1 MVSARILH
9 VESGMSRSTL
19 ALVALVALS
28 PWMARPALCAL
39 AEPPEEV
46 LAPSAAT
53 DPPLRTADWEG
64 LRRDTWY
71 FVGYQA
77 AAVAVLYALPQETTG
92 FDRGT
97 ASYGKWRYNVTHP
110 HGDKDDAFV
119 NYVLHPY
126 WGAAYYIRARER
138 GLDRWQS
145 FGYSALLSLMYE
157 FGAEA
162 LFERVSYQDVVITPL
177 VGWLVGEYLFS
188 PIRESIQSK
197 PGELD
202 TMDKVA
208 LIITDPLGALNGVT
222 DRVFGIQTQLS
233 VAPFGPI
240 RPSGSVAAAAL
251 AEVRGGWPRPE
262 RSKPGGVA
270 WGLHLQVRW

>member
-1 MVSARILH
+1 
-9 VESGMSRSTL
+9 MSRSPFAL
-19 ALVALVALS
+19 AAVVALALS
-28 PWMARPALCAL
+28 PWLARPAFCAF
-39 AEPPEEV
+39 AEPGEEIR
-46 LAPSAAT
+46 APSAAP
-53 DPPLRTADWEG
+53 DPPVPTADWEG

-92 FDRGT
+92 FDRGN

-110 HGDKDDAFV
+110 AWDKDDLFV

-145 FGYSALLSLMYE
+145 FGYSALLSVVYE

-162 LFERVSYQDVVITPL
+162 LFERVSYQDLVITPL
-177 VGWLVGEYLFS
+177 VGWLVGEYVFS
-188 PIRESIQSK
+188 PIRESIRSK
-197 PGELD
+197 PGEPD

-208 LIITDPLGALNGVT
+208 LILTDPLGALNGLT
-222 DRVFGIQTQLS
+222 DRIFGVETQLS
-233 VAPFGPI
+233 LAPIRPI
-240 RPSGSVAAAAL
+240 RPSGPVAAAAL
-251 AEVRGGWPRPE
+251 AEGRGGWPRPD
-262 RSKPGGVA
+262 RSSPRGVA